1 MWLKNKKYHLLEK
14 AIEELNNTLIKSNL
28 IEISNLLGNKKKLLF
43 NNLLAGIA
51 RGVGIGIG
59 VTIIT
64 AILVVLLQKIV
75 AVLIVM
81 AIDKNYIMKIGLKKI
96 LLYHII
102 IYRIIQK

>member
-14 AIEELNNTLIKSNL
+14 AIEELNNNLIKSNL

-75 AVLIVM
+75 ALNIPVIGEFIADIVD
-81 AIDKNYIMKIGLKKI
+81 IVERSK
-96 LLYHII
+96 
-102 IYRIIQK
+102 

>member
-75 AVLIVM
+75 ALNIPVIGEFIADIVD
-81 AIDKNYIMKIGLKKI
+81 IVERSK
-96 LLYHII
+96 
-102 IYRIIQK
+102 

>member
-1 MWLKNKKYHLLEK
+1 MWLKNEKYHLLEK

-75 AVLIVM
+75 ALNIPVIGEFIADIVD
-81 AIDKNYIMKIGLKKI
+81 IVERSK
-96 LLYHII
+96 
-102 IYRIIQK
+102 

>member
-28 IEISNLLGNKKKLLF
+28 VEISNLLGDKKKLLF

-51 RGVGIGIG
+51 KGVGIGIG

-75 AVLIVM
+75 ALNIPVIGEFIADIVD
-81 AIDKNYIMKIGLKKI
+81 IVERSK
-96 LLYHII
+96 
-102 IYRIIQK
+102 

>member
-28 IEISNLLGNKKKLLF
+28 VEISNLLGDKKKLLF

-64 AILVVLLQKIV
+64 AILVILLQKIV
-75 AVLIVM
+75 ALNIPVIGEFIADIVE
-81 AIDKNYIMKIGLKKI
+81 IVERSK
-96 LLYHII
+96 
-102 IYRIIQK
+102 

>member
-1 MWLKNKKYHLLEK
+1 MWMKNKKYHLLEK

-59 VTIIT
+59 VTVIT

-75 AVLIVM
+75 ALNIPVIGEFIADIVD
-81 AIDKNYIMKIGLKKI
+81 IVERSK
-96 LLYHII
+96 
-102 IYRIIQK
+102 

>member
-51 RGVGIGIG
+51 RGVGLGIG

-75 AVLIVM
+75 ALNIPVIGEFIADIVD
-81 AIDKNYIMKIGLKKI
+81 IVERSK
-96 LLYHII
+96 
-102 IYRIIQK
+102 

>member
-1 MWLKNKKYHLLEK
+1 MWLKKKNYHLLEK
-14 AIEELNNTLIKSNL
+14 AINELNNALIKSNL
-28 IEISNLLGNKKKLLF
+28 VEISNLLGNKKKLLF

-75 AVLIVM
+75 ALNIPVIGEFIADIVD
-81 AIDKNYIMKIGLKKI
+81 IVERSK
-96 LLYHII
+96 
-102 IYRIIQK
+102 